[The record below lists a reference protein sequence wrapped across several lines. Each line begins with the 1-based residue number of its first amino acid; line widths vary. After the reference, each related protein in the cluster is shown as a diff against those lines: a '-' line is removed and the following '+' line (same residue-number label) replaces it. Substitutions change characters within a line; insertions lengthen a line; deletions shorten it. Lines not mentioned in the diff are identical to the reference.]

1 MTQTSLW
8 RTFVFA
14 IAFFAALTLATTP
27 SYGQAISGD
36 VTGFVLD
43 ATGAGVP
50 SATVTVE
57 NVATGV
63 KASTT
68 TSQTGEYRIS
78 NLLPGTYNVNVSAK
92 GFTAASVKNL
102 SIELNRAVTA
112 NVTLQVGSTT
122 ETVEV
127 NAAAVQ
133 IDTTTAHVQNTFETK
148 AAADLPTAS
157 IGLGVLNLSLLGS
170 GVSSSGGVG
179 AGTGPAVGGQR
190 PRNNNFTV
198 EGIDNN
204 NKSVTGPLVFI
215 PNDAV
220 AEFTLLQ
227 NQFSPEYGHSSGG
240 QFNSVLKSGTNQFH
254 GTIYDYLQNR
264 NLDAIDQSLQ
274 NQGFKKNPRFDN
286 NRLGATFGGPIKRN
300 KLFFFGNYEYNPIG
314 FSGSQSAVVET
325 PTSAG
330 YSTLA
335 GLPGL
340 SATNF
345 GIYKQ
350 YVTASP
356 APDGNF
362 LLLGDGKTPITVG
375 GSKIPLGVLPL
386 ASPAFLNQ
394 YAAVIAIDYN
404 ISEKDQL
411 RGRYIYN
418 KQSGIDVAATFP
430 VFFLSLPTTY
440 YVGTF
445 TEYHNFT
452 PNITNEFRLGYN
464 RFNNTTPA
472 GDFKFPGLDQFPN
485 IVLNDTNVNIGPD
498 GNAPQY
504 TIQNLY
510 QVTENLSWVKG
521 RHTFKMGFD
530 GRKYITPGT
539 FTQRARGEYNYNST
553 ILFLQDFTPDNLSE
567 RSLGNVVYYGD
578 QTNLY
583 PYFNDTFRLKPN
595 FTINLGVRYEFTS
608 VPYSQRLQA
617 LNHISDTPGVLVFNK
632 PEPQYKNFAP
642 RVGFAYSPGTS
653 GRTSIRAGFGMAYDV
668 LYDNIGIL
676 SLPPQLSSTVDT
688 DPLGSA
694 TGSGPN
700 FLKNG
705 GILPNASVGK
715 LSRADAIGSTSNYVP
730 DQKLPYSIQWNLGIQ
745 HVFANNYTF
754 EARYLGTRGVHL
766 NVQERVNIQPRV
778 DANNFLPTYLTAPSQ
793 AQLDSLTT
801 TLAGI
806 QARSNIVSQFRTAGF
821 TNPIVEFSPIGNS
834 SYHGLALQLDRR
846 FTNGLSF
853 KGAYTWSHLIDDST
867 ADFFTTRL
875 TPRRSE
881 NFQNLKRDKAS
892 SALDR
897 RHRFTFVAIYDVP
910 FMSHSSNWLAKN
922 VLGNWEFAPI
932 YTFESPEYATV
943 QSSTDSNLNGDSAG
957 DRTIINTAGTDGT
970 SSNVTALKN
979 SAGATVAYLALNPNA
994 RYIKAA
1000 AGALTNSGRNTLPTR
1015 RIDNVDLSI
1024 IKRFSYHER
1033 FKLELQAQML
1043 NAFNHPQFTPGSIN
1057 QITSIGT
1064 TGSGVLNYVTAG
1076 NKSFN
1081 NPEAAFASNA
1091 RVIQVAAKFVF

>member
-1 MTQTSLW
+1 
-8 RTFVFA
+8 VFA
-14 IAFFAALTLATTP
+14 LALFAVLTLATSP
-27 SYGQAISGD
+27 SFAQAISGD
-36 VTGFVLD
+36 VTGTVLD

-50 SATVTVE
+50 NATVTVE

-63 KASTT
+63 KATATT
-68 TSQTGEYRIS
+68 NQSGEYRVS

-102 SIELNRAVTA
+102 SVELNRAVSA
-112 NVTLQVGSTT
+112 NVTLQVGSTS

-133 IDTTTAHVQNTFETK
+133 IDTTTAQVQNTFETK

-157 IGLGVLNLSLLGS
+157 IGAGVLNLSLLGS

-179 AGTGPAVGGQR
+179 AGTGPSVGGQR

-204 NKSVTGPLVFI
+204 NKSVTGPLVGI

-240 QFNSVLKSGTNQFH
+240 QFNSVVKSGTNQFH

-264 NLDAIDQSLQ
+264 NLNAIDQSLQ
-274 NQGFKKNPRFDN
+274 NQGFTKNPRYDN

-300 KLFFFGNYEYNPIG
+300 KLFFFGNYEYNPQG

-325 PTSAG
+325 PTAAG
-330 YSTLA
+330 YSILA

-356 APDGNF
+356 TPDGNF
-362 LLLGDGKTPITVG
+362 LLQGDGKTPVTVG
-375 GSKIPLGVLPL
+375 GAKIPLGVLPL
-386 ASPAFLNQ
+386 ASPAYTNGT
-394 YAAVIAIDYN
+394 AAVISIDYN

-418 KQSGIDVAATFP
+418 KTSGIDTAATFP
-430 VFFLSLPTTY
+430 AFYLALPTTF
-440 YVGTF
+440 YVGTL

-472 GDFKFPGLDQFPN
+472 GNFKFPGLDAFPN

-521 RHTFKMGFD
+521 RHTFKIGFD
-530 GRKYITPGT
+530 GRKYISPGT
-539 FTQRARGEYNYNST
+539 FTQRGRGEYNYNST

-578 QTNLY
+578 QTSLY
-583 PYFNDTFRLKPN
+583 PYFNDTWRLKPN
-595 FTINLGVRYEFTS
+595 FTVNLGVRYEFTS

-653 GRTSIRAGFGMAYDV
+653 GKTSIRAGFGMAYDV

-688 DPLGSA
+688 PLGSA

-705 GILPNASVGK
+705 GILPNASVGS
-715 LSRADAIGSTSNYVP
+715 LSRADAIASTSNYVP
-730 DQKLPYSIQWNLGIQ
+730 NQKLPYSLQWNLGIQ

-766 NVQERVNIQPRV
+766 NVQQRVNIQPRV
-778 DANNFLPTYLTAPSQ
+778 DANNFLPTYLTAPAQ

-801 TLAGI
+801 TLASL

-821 TNPIVEFSPIGNS
+821 TNPIVEFSPIGDS

-846 FTNGLSF
+846 FSNGLQF

-881 NFQNLKRDKAS
+881 NFQNLARDKAS

-897 RHRFTFVAIYDVP
+897 RHRFTFVALYDVP
-910 FMSHSSNWLAKN
+910 FMSHSSNWLARN
-922 VLGNWEFAPI
+922 VLGNWEIAPI

-957 DRTIINTAGTDGT
+957 DRTIINTSGVAGT

-979 SAGATVAYLALNPNA
+979 SAGATVAYLAVNPNA

-1000 AGALTNSGRNTLPTR
+1000 AGALTNAGRNTLPTR
-1015 RIDNVDLSI
+1015 RIDNVDLSL

-1043 NAFNHPQFTPGSIN
+1043 NAFNHPQFIPGSVN
-1057 QITSIGT
+1057 QVTSIGT
-1064 TGSGVLNYVTAG
+1064 TGSGVLNFVTAG

-1081 NPEAAFASNA
+1081 NPEAAFSSNA
-1091 RVIQVAAKFVF
+1091 RVVQVAAKIVF

>member
-1 MTQTSLW
+1 
-8 RTFVFA
+8 
-14 IAFFAALTLATTP
+14 LTLATSTANA
-27 SYGQAISGD
+27 QAISGD
-36 VTGFVLD
+36 VIGTVVD
-43 ATGAGVP
+43 ATGAAVP
-50 SATVTVE
+50 GATVTVE
-57 NVATGV
+57 NIATGV
-63 KASTT
+63 KATAT
-68 TSQTGEYRIS
+68 TSQAGEYRVS
-78 NLLPGTYNVNVSAK
+78 NLLPGTYNVTVTAK

-102 SIELNRAVTA
+102 SVELNRAVTA
-112 NVTLQVGSTT
+112 NVALQVGSTS

-127 NAAAVQ
+127 SAAAVQ

-157 IGLGVLNLSLLGS
+157 IGAGVLNLSLLGS

-204 NKSVTGPLVFI
+204 SKSVTGPLVFI

-240 QFNSVLKSGTNQFH
+240 QFNTVVKSGTNQFH
-254 GTIYDYLQNR
+254 GSIYDYLQNR

-274 NQGFKKNPRFDN
+274 NQGFKKNPRYDQ
-286 NRLGATFGGPIKRN
+286 NRLGATIGGPIKRN
-300 KLFFFGNYEYNPIG
+300 KLFFFGNYEYNPTG
-314 FSGSQSAVVET
+314 LSSSQSAVVET
-325 PTSAG
+325 PTAAG
-330 YSTLA
+330 YSALA
-335 GLPGL
+335 GLPNL

-345 GIYKQ
+345 GIFKQ

-362 LLLGDGKTPITVG
+362 LLKGDGTPLLVG
-375 GSKIPLGVLPL
+375 GAKIPLGILPL
-386 ASPAFLNQ
+386 ASPAFTNG
-394 YAAVIAIDYN
+394 YYAVAAVDYN
-404 ISEKDQL
+404 ISDKDQL

-418 KQSGIDVAATFP
+418 KTSGIDVAATFP
-430 VFFLSLPTTY
+430 AFYLSLPTTY
-440 YVGTF
+440 YVGTL
-445 TEYHNFT
+445 TEYHNFS

-464 RFNNTTPA
+464 RYNNTTPA

-485 IVLNDTNVNIGPD
+485 IVLNDINVNIGPD
-498 GNAPQY
+498 GNAPQF

-521 RHTFKMGFD
+521 RHTFKFGFD
-530 GRKYITPGT
+530 GRKYITPQS
-539 FTQRARGEYNYNST
+539 FTQRSRAEYNYNSA

-567 RSLGNVVYYGD
+567 RSLGNVIYYGD

-583 PYFNDTFRLKPN
+583 PYVNDTWKLKPN
-595 FTINLGVRYEFTS
+595 FTLSLGVRYEFTS

-632 PEPQYKNFAP
+632 PEPQGRNFAP
-642 RVGFAYSPGTS
+642 RIGIAYSPGTS
-653 GRTSIRAGFGMAYDV
+653 GKTSIRAGFGMAYDV

-705 GILPNASVGK
+705 GILPNASVGS
-715 LSRADAIGSTSNYVP
+715 LSRADAIASTSNYVP
-730 DQKLPYSIQWNLGIQ
+730 NQKLPYSIQYNLGIQ
-745 HVFANNYTF
+745 HVFADNYTF
-754 EARYLGTRGVHL
+754 EIRYLGTRGVHL
-766 NVQERVNIQPRV
+766 NVQQRVNIQSKV
-778 DANNFLPTYLTAPSQ
+778 DANNFLPTYLSAPSQ
-793 AQLDSLTT
+793 ATLDSLTT
-801 TLAGI
+801 TLASI

-821 TNPIVEFSPIGNS
+821 TNPIVEFSPVGNS
-834 SYHGLALQLDRR
+834 TYNGLAVQLDRR
-846 FTNGLSF
+846 FSNGLQF
-853 KGAYTWSHLIDDST
+853 KTAYTWSHLIDDST

-881 NFQNLKRDKAS
+881 DFQHLQRDKAS

-897 RHRFTFVAIYDVP
+897 RHRFTLVAVYDVP
-910 FMSHSSNWLAKN
+910 FMSHSSNWAARN

-957 DRTIINTAGTDGT
+957 DRSIINPTGVTGT

-979 SAGATVAYLALNPNA
+979 TAGATVAYLATNPSA
-994 RYIKAA
+994 QYIKAA
-1000 AGALTNSGRNTLPTR
+1000 AGALTNGGRNTLPTR
-1015 RIDNVDLSI
+1015 RINNVDLSI

-1033 FKLELQAQML
+1033 FKLELIGQFL

-1076 NKSFN
+1076 NKDFN

-1091 RVIQVAAKFVF
+1091 RVIQVAAKIVF